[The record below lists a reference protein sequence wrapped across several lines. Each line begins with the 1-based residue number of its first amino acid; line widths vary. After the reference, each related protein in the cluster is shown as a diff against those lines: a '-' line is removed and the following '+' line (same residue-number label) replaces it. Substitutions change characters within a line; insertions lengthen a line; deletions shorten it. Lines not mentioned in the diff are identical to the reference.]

1 VDSRIIREE
10 LRRAATNRHS
20 ALDSK
25 RIHRAATITDA
36 ERQLLELLLNRPDL
50 RKSIV
55 SNLQEEDYDQLA
67 TGALFAIIL
76 EAERKG
82 GRLDYDAL
90 SENIEAESERTL
102 LPGLLMS
109 DLAWA
114 GGDDYDTLFKKATE
128 AIRSLRRKRLE
139 KNLDIIQMKIGE
151 AERNK
156 DGELCVS
163 LYQEKAEIK
172 KRMLQLTG

>member
-1 VDSRIIREE
+1 
-10 LRRAATNRHS
+10 
-20 ALDSK
+20 
-25 RIHRAATITDA
+25 
-36 ERQLLELLLNRPDL
+36 
-50 RKSIV
+50 
-55 SNLQEEDYDQLA
+55 
-67 TGALFAIIL
+67 

-128 AIRSLRRKRLE
+128 AIRSLKRKRLE

-151 AERNK
+151 EERNK

-172 KRMLQLTG
+172 KRMLQLTGLRSSKTAVFASPHPQLSSPSVRRSIVLMTL